1 MKGVMEMKK
10 QFILVG
16 AVALTLLTAGSAMA
30 APRSGNGT
38 CDGTGLGI
46 GNDGVRQYINCDVNG
61 DGICDGTGAGGFV
74 DANGDG
80 ICDVGSGTQP
90 QDGTGIQYRGHK

>member
-1 MKGVMEMKK
+1 MKK
-10 QFILVG
+10 RLILVG

-46 GNDGVRQYINCDVNG
+46 GNDGVRQYVNCEVDG
-61 DGICDGTGAGGFV
+61 DGICDL
-74 DANGDG
+74 
-80 ICDVGSGTQP
+80 GTQP
-90 QDGTGIQYRGHK
+90 QDGTGMQYHGQR